1 MTTFM
6 AGRRKC
12 LFHIAK
18 HHLLALNFYRPK
30 TGNGKQTRQG
40 VGEVGDRVWEIHRA
54 DREIKT
60 GTGRQ
65 QIQRVGDRGDKE

>member
-1 MTTFM
+1 MKECW
-6 AGRRKC
+6 RLKRVKERKGGGEW
-12 LFHIAK
+12 A
-18 HHLLALNFYRPK
+18 